1 MTTTSADL
9 TGTWQPGAAFVVA
22 CPACLGQLGV
32 AGRLAGQLACCPLC
46 AATFHVPHPER
57 PDAPPPPLASV
68 AAVPRHPVR
77 HVTAS
82 ASTVTAWSPQSQP
95 ASPTAP
101 AAWHTSPLVLPPQP
115 AAPVS
120 ALPPTHAA
128 VPESAAQEPST
139 HPDAVAALPA
149 QAPVFGS
156 RSRGRGRAGPS
167 AASVPRAGAVRGPA
181 RTRKG
186 ASSAIPPGTPRAPWP
201 PQYRHASRGR
211 GGPAR
216 ARARD
221 QHAGPAS
228 RSDKPAAGHRLSPMT
243 SKSSASR
250 KASVEAKI
258 RAIAARWIFILVP
271 PTPSA
276 P

>member
-22 CPACLGQLGV
+22 CPACSGQLGV

-68 AAVPRHPVR
+68 AAVPKHPVR

-82 ASTVTAWSPQSQP
+82 ASTVTAWSPQPQP

-120 ALPPTHAA
+120 ALPPTPAA

-149 QAPVFGS
+149 QAPVF
-156 RSRGRGRAGPS
+156 P
-167 AASVPRAGAVRGPA
+167 V
-181 RTRKG
+181 
-186 ASSAIPPGTPRAPWP
+186 
-201 PQYRHASRGR
+201 
-211 GGPAR
+211 
-216 ARARD
+216 
-221 QHAGPAS
+221 
-228 RSDKPAAGHRLSPMT
+228 PAAAAVPAHPQLQFREPVLSVGRRGHEKELRRLSPQERRVRRGRRNIVML
-243 SKSSASR
+243 
-250 KASVEAKI
+250 
-258 RAIAARWIFILVP
+258 LVGVAVLLVLVLVISMQGQRPAPTNQP
-271 PTPSA
+271 PVTDSPQ
-276 P
+276 